1 MWQEDKINLYIGI
14 GFYLCTF
21 ITYFTY
27 VTNVTKCGMHKNA
40 LLDLWILEM
49 YVVFYVKCYFR
60 VTIYSNGIKH
70 YPELTIYIVAIIDF
84 LTLVCIYLV

>member
-60 VTIYSNGIKH
+60 ATYVLHTVM
-70 YPELTIYIVAIIDF
+70 E
-84 LTLVCIYLV
+84 